1 MELGIY
7 MNKTS
12 FLSML
17 PPRRVARFTYSAEC
31 TLKSK
36 VKFKVGLHI
45 RNSFEQV
52 ST

>member
-17 PPRRVARFTYSAEC
+17 PHVVSLGLPTYSEC

-36 VKFKVGLHI
+36 VKFEVGLHTKL
-45 RNSFEQV
+45 V
-52 ST
+52 